1 MYINKNAIFRTKIA
15 KSGDYPI
22 NIFQEDFFANLN
34 TIYRTGGH
42 FYMPTGTDWRRQNI
56 LFDQNKF
63 YYITNGICSI
73 TIRDKVYEGRPGCWF
88 FIPANTPHSYYNDP
102 TLPFGLY
109 SIHFNLYPRMNL
121 AEQLNLGYMVEAS
134 ADSECEQIF
143 RRFAGICDSNLLCD
157 KIETKAHLLQL
168 LREYILLSGHGNV
181 AVSGKSSEGLNR
193 VLSYINE
200 NLHQHISNEQLAKLC
215 HLQLTHF
222 VRFFKEKVGQ
232 TPQRYITHKRLE
244 AAKRLLEQTELS
256 ITEITESVG
265 FYDSAH
271 FSRSFKQIYDMSPLH
286 YRNFVRTKYRQELEK
301 TKQFHELIHPKKVT
315 HTRKLLLQKAER
327 IKPFSL

>member
-1 MYINKNAIFRTKIA
+1 MYENSECRRYLVNT
-15 KSGDYPI
+15 
-22 NIFQEDFFANLN
+22 FQEDFFANLN

-56 LFDQNKF
+56 VFDQNKF
-63 YYITNGICSI
+63 YYITHGSCHI
-73 TIRDKVYEGRPGCWF
+73 TIWDKVYEGKPGCWF
-88 FIPANTPHSYYNDP
+88 FIPANAPHSYYNDSSI
-102 TLPFGLY
+102 PFGLY
-109 SIHFNLYPRMNL
+109 SVHFNLYPKMNL
-121 AEQLNLGYMVEAS
+121 PEKLNLGYMVKDKENSEAERIFGKF
-134 ADSECEQIF
+134 AAICESQ
-143 RRFAGICDSNLLCD
+143 LLCD
-157 KIETKAHLLQL
+157 KIETKACL
-168 LREYILLSGHGNV
+168 LRLLKEYIDLSGQGSI

-200 NLHQHISNEQLAKLC
+200 NLHQHISNCELAEKC

-271 FSRSFKQIYDMSPLH
+271 FSRSFKQMYNISPLN
-286 YRNFVRTKYRQELEK
+286 YRNLVRTKYKQELER
-301 TKQFHELIHPKKVT
+301 TKQFQEYIQSN
-315 HTRKLLLQKAER
+315 RK
-327 IKPFSL
+327 